1 MLVTVRKT
9 KLTDEEEFNLYH
21 NPTAFILTGAVGGSW
36 TLDPTQNLPSRQP
49 LRDCGECPNG
59 FQVCPKINSLCSV
72 TNGSV
77 RRLRFAHI
85 VLSPTAMM
93 FF

>member
-36 TLDPTQNLPSRQP
+36 TLDPTQDGKKSAI
-49 LRDCGECPNG
+49 ETA
-59 FQVCPKINSLCSV
+59 IA
-72 TNGSV
+72 
-77 RRLRFAHI
+77 RLRRVPEWI
-85 VLSPTAMM
+85 SGLPKN
-93 FF
+93 